1 MVRRG
6 RNGRFVST
14 KRRAPAKRAPK
25 RRTYKRK
32 APAKKRVYKPR
43 TKTYSR
49 KWGNRGLQAAHYKR
63 QIAKEPGMY
72 GPAPYY
78 KGAATSSSGP
88 TNDEI
93 RAQIR
98 AEAASSNPSAPSI
111 SKWPFNKPD
120 PTWGNAE
127 HY

>member
-6 RNGRFVST
+6 RDGRFVST
-14 KRRAPAKRAPK
+14 KRRAPAK
-25 RRTYKRK
+25 RTYKRK

-72 GPAPYY
+72 GPAPYF

-98 AEAASSNPSAPSI
+98 AEAASSNPSAHGGYSNVY
-111 SKWPFNKPD
+111 PFTKPHLRE
-120 PTWGNAE
+120 TNAE